1 MNKIFKVIW
10 NPATGSYSVAS
21 ETAKS
26 RGKKSGRSKLL
37 ISALVAG
44 GLLSSFGAYAAF
56 TGDGGKSAEEA
67 AGGTPLTD
75 GWIAIGKGAIAT
87 AGPVNSGTS
96 SVAIGQEANAGLG
109 STALGFTSYATGE
122 RSVAMGQAT
131 KALGS
136 RAIAIGSAAKANK
149 DFTIALGNTAQ
160 ANSDYAMALGKDTN
174 ATGLYSLAIG
184 YNSKTSKDNAIA
196 LGNGSKSDGVNAIA
210 IGDGSA
216 SGGDNSLAL
225 GSQSKVTANN
235 SVALGAGSVAATDDT
250 VSVGNST
257 TQRKI
262 VNMDKGEIS
271 NTSTEA
277 INGSQL
283 YAISKSVSDRL
294 GGGSSVNTNG
304 TINAPSYAL
313 KSGTYN
319 NVGAALTGIDED
331 TLHWNSTTSKFSASH
346 GSSTTNIITN
356 VADGD
361 VAAGST
367 EAVNGS
373 QLNATN
379 NNVATNTTNIT
390 TLQDAVDGLGDDA
403 LQWDNGKTA
412 FSAAHGAGTTSKI
425 TNVADGS
432 LAAGSTDAVNGS
444 QLKTTNDNVTTNTT
458 NITTLQDA
466 VDGLGDDALQW
477 DNGKTAFSA
486 AHGASTTSKITN
498 VADGS
503 LAAGSTDAVN
513 GS

>member
-10 NPATGSYSVAS
+10 NPATGSYSVAN

-44 GLLSSFGAYAAF
+44 GLLSSFGVLANAGSD
-56 TGDGGKSAEEA
+56 TGDSNHSDS
-67 AGGTPLTD
+67 GT
-75 GWIAIGKGAIAT
+75 GWIAIGSGAVANSYTNVDGASEALGYYAKALGKWSTAIGSYSESNGDASLALGVKAKSNGNRSISMGASSQATDKASYAISMGVYATTDAANAVALGYYSKALGLSSLALGYKSEAHSENGIAM
-87 AGPVNSGTS
+87 GTS
-96 SVAIGQEANAGLG
+96 SKV
-109 STALGFTSYATGE
+109 TG
-122 RSVAMGQAT
+122 T
-131 KALGS
+131 
-136 RAIAIGSAAKANK
+136 
-149 DFTIALGNTAQ
+149 
-160 ANSDYAMALGKDTN
+160 
-174 ATGLYSLAIG
+174 
-184 YNSKTSKDNAIA
+184 
-196 LGNGSKSDGVNAIA
+196 
-210 IGDGSA
+210 
-216 SGGDNSLAL
+216 NSLAL
-225 GSQSKVTANN
+225 GSNTDASGNN
-235 SVALGAGSVAATDDT
+235 AIALGAGSVAGTDNT
-250 VSVGNST
+250 VSVGSST

-304 TINAPSYAL
+304 TVNAPTYAL

-331 TLHWNSTTSKFSASH
+331 TLHWNSASNKFSASH

-367 EAVNGS
+367 DAINGS
-373 QLNATN
+373 QLKATKDD
-379 NNVATNTTNIT
+379 VAANTTSITNLSNDVADNTTNINNLT
-390 TLQDAVDGLGDDA
+390 DAIDTLGDDA
-403 LQWDNGKTA
+403 LQWDSGKTA
-412 FSAAHGAGTTSKI
+412 FSAAHGASTTSKI

-458 NITTLQDA
+458 NITNLQDA
-466 VDGLGDDALQW
+466 VDGLGDDA
-477 DNGKTAFSA
+477 
-486 AHGASTTSKITN
+486 
-498 VADGS
+498 
-503 LAAGSTDAVN
+503 
-513 GS
+513 